1 MGKQQYHFVSM
12 AEPKKLKKG
21 DIIFVGLRN
30 GTSLTYQKAVV
41 LSPLFWNS
49 DSDEP
54 DYELETT
61 NGFVDINSIYLPKD
75 DDDNE
80 ETIEVIS
87 RQAVMDTLTQTYFK
101 YESERLDAIQ
111 NLPIYT
117 IPKPE
122 ENWHIRRILYFVNHP
137 QEIKNIELDNESSTF
152 DILPVPII
160 IDGYHRWMAARYL
173 YELGS
178 LHKIHCLY
186 AGREDVLDYLKGKLD
201 TMPQEEIA

>member
-1 MGKQQYHFVSM
+1 MFNINRS
-12 AEPKKLKKG
+12 LKKG
-21 DIIFVGLRN
+21 VRYPDKELLDDYHGLHFADLIS
-30 GTSLTYQKAVV
+30 TPAVRAM
-41 LSPLFWNS
+41 S
-49 DSDEP
+49 
-54 DYELETT
+54 
-61 NGFVDINSIYLPKD
+61 GA
-75 DDDNE
+75 DN
-80 ETIEVIS
+80 TIEFGDS
-87 RQAVMDTLTQTYFK
+87 GYW
-101 YESERLDAIQ
+101 
-111 NLPIYT
+111 YT
-117 IPKPE
+117 ITFDLSLISQSRKEKLMEFCDKFAQEIEIALPRMSKKYKDFYQYFLDE
-122 ENWHIRRILYFVNHP
+122 KRTSQWHIRRILYFVNLP

>member
-1 MGKQQYHFVSM
+1 MFNINRT
-12 AEPKKLKKG
+12 LKKG
-21 DIIFVGLRN
+21 VRYPDKEL
-30 GTSLTYQKAVV
+30 LCDYQDLHFADLVSTPAVRAM
-41 LSPLFWNS
+41 S
-49 DSDEP
+49 
-54 DYELETT
+54 
-61 NGFVDINSIYLPKD
+61 GI
-75 DDDNE
+75 DN
-80 ETIEVIS
+80 TIELGDSGYWYMITANEPITLDDVQFAINHHLS
-87 RQAVMDTLTQTYFK
+87 EMAIPFGDTFK
-101 YESERLDAIQ
+101 Y
-111 NLPIYT
+111 P
-117 IPKPE
+117 PKKRTSQ
-122 ENWHIRRILYFVNHP
+122 WHIRRILYFVNHP